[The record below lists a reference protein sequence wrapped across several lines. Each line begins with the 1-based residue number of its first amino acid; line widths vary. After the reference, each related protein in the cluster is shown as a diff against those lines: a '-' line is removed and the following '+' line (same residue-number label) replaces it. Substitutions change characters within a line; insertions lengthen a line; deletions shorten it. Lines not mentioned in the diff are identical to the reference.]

1 VRGRFSLAE
10 DKVSKIFRA
19 ADVEAEA
26 APVPVQKGS
35 RTSLIIGLIVVA
47 LTLLC
52 VYATF
57 RGASLFNPG
66 YRGIDRFFAILLLGA
81 EAFILLHGIGYFA
94 AAFRATKG
102 YKVTKTRLFV
112 PSTES
117 PVAVIIASFNEEPAM
132 LEDTIVSI
140 TNLDYHNKRVY
151 LLDDSTKEDL
161 QKGAETLAETYGCTY
176 VHRINRRGYK
186 AGAVNDLLKVIGE
199 KYLAIFDADQKP
211 AYNFLK
217 EVIPLLEEDEKLAFV
232 QTPQFYANTEHS
244 RVALGAYYQQ
254 AVFYEYICEGKNTKN
269 ATFCCGTNVVLRTE
283 ALQSIGGF
291 DETSVTEDFA
301 TSVRL
306 HIKGWKSLYYN
317 KVSVYGLGPETLAGY
332 FTQQMRWAMGT
343 LGVFKKIVST
353 FFRNPRALRPGQ
365 WWEYFLS
372 GSYYFVGWA
381 PIILLAGLILF
392 SCCVPSPTFSSVF
405 AP

>member
-35 RTSLIIGLIVVA
+35 RTSLIYGLIVVA

-244 RVALGAYYQQ
+244 RVALGVYYQQ
-254 AVFYEYICEGKNTKN
+254 AVFYEPAFPISNWGH
-269 ATFCCGTNVVLRTE
+269 RQ
-283 ALQSIGGF
+283 ALM
-291 DETSVTEDFA
+291 V
-301 TSVRL
+301 
-306 HIKGWKSLYYN
+306 K
-317 KVSVYGLGPETLAGY
+317 
-332 FTQQMRWAMGT
+332 
-343 LGVFKKIVST
+343 
-353 FFRNPRALRPGQ
+353 
-365 WWEYFLS
+365 
-372 GSYYFVGWA
+372 
-381 PIILLAGLILF
+381 
-392 SCCVPSPTFSSVF
+392 
-405 AP
+405 